1 MDPFVG
7 EIRMFAGNYA
17 PVGWSFCFGQLLNI
31 ADNQALY
38 ALIGNR
44 FGGDGITNFGLPDL
58 RGRVPIHYGAGP
70 GLTHREI
77 GQTLGME
84 TETLDISQM
93 PQHKHQ
99 ILANSTPTNYG
110 NSPAAMVLAKSPAEF
125 HNYTT
130 DITTSVSLNSSAL
143 ADSGN
148 SLPHE
153 NIMPVQVLTFIISLT
168 GIFPQRND

>member
-58 RGRVPIHYGAGP
+58 RGRW
-70 GLTHREI
+70 
-77 GQTLGME
+77 
-84 TETLDISQM
+84 SM
-93 PQHKHQ
+93 P
-99 ILANSTPTNYG
+99 N
-110 NSPAAMVLAKSPAEF
+110 
-125 HNYTT
+125 
-130 DITTSVSLNSSAL
+130 TSGSDLNSQWFMGFPGQSVCGRCGFPCRREGARCCRGGARRGWRRSMPWPGSAPPDVST
-143 ADSGN
+143 AACR
-148 SLPHE
+148 PA
-153 NIMPVQVLTFIISLT
+153 
-168 GIFPQRND
+168 